1 MLTCL
6 HKVAAGETGKRRE
19 RLVGFYLFVCVHVQ
33 NTRPVR
39 IIYNLTDFL
48 LLLIPQS
55 RECMFGDDDGGCPS
69 SFEMRKKGK
78 IA

>member
-6 HKVAAGETGKRRE
+6 HKVAAGETGKQRE
-19 RLVGFYLFVCVHVQ
+19 RLVGFCLFVCVCAKYQTHKDHLKLY
-33 NTRPVR
+33 R
-39 IIYNLTDFL
+39 YF

-55 RECMFGDDDGGCPS
+55 RECMLGDDGGGCPS
-69 SFEMRKKGK
+69 SFAMRKKGK